1 MNDNRADTPDTGGA
15 LAQLEQ
21 AELRFVLERLSFVLS
36 ATGLGVWE
44 RDLATNRVTWS
55 ETMYRLYGRTSE
67 HFTGSPDQV
76 LSFVHPE
83 DRARFRD
90 AYRAAIEGA
99 TDGFE
104 QEYRIVRSDGEVRWV
119 QRRGQVRRGADGMA
133 RSVLGVA
140 MDITERK
147 LAEALDARLAA
158 IVAAADDAIF
168 SLSPEG
174 IILSWNP
181 AGARMFGYAAEEIIG
196 QSVRILY
203 PAGADAEFQERY
215 AQVRRGEHVRT
226 EARRIRK
233 DGTSLNA
240 SITLAPIQAAT
251 TGLPA
256 CRRWFDMSERKRT
269 EEKLVETLALLLYA
283 SNQRKLALVAGR
295 RERSNSTSNAG
306 QSPVRKRFTT
316 SSASRATRPFSTC
329 KILSPTFIPTI
340 ARACANAG
348 ASQRQKAAFTKKNSG

>member
-1 MNDNRADTPDTGGA
+1 MTISVRASKVVNDSRADTPDSVA
-15 LAQLEQ
+15 LENPEQ
-21 AELRFVLERLSFVLS
+21 AQLRFVLERLSFVLS
-36 ATGLGVWE
+36 STGLGVWE
-44 RDLATNRVTWS
+44 RDLLTDRVTWS

-83 DRARFRD
+83 DRANFRT

-99 TDGFE
+99 SDSFE
-104 QEYRIVRSDGEVRWV
+104 QEYRIVRSDGEARWV
-119 QRRGQVRRGADGMA
+119 HRRGQVRRDREGNP
-133 RSVLGVA
+133 RFVLGVA

-147 LAEALDARLAA
+147 QAEAINARLAA

-181 AGARMFGYAAEEIIG
+181 AGTRLFGYRAEEING

-203 PAGADAEFQERY
+203 PAGAAAEFEERY
-215 AQVRRGEHVRT
+215 AQVRRGEHVRA

-233 DGTSLNA
+233 DGTSLDV
-240 SITLAPIQAAT
+240 SITLAPIVGIDGRVAGVSAVV
-251 TGLPA
+251 
-256 CRRWFDMSERKRT
+256 RDISERKRT
-269 EEKLVETLALLLYA
+269 EEKLVETLALLLQT

-295 RERSNSTSNAG
+295 MATFELDLERGTI
-306 QSPVRKRFTT
+306 
-316 SSASRATRPFSTC
+316 TC
-329 KILSPTFIPTI
+329 
-340 ARACANAG
+340 
-348 ASQRQKAAFTKKNSG
+348 